1 MADAKHIAELEAAL
15 NKARMSAAL
24 GQGSGAHRT
33 EVIRQQSNSLLD
45 YLKKSDETNKVMLST
60 FSGKS
65 KEILNIITSTTQ
77 KMVGATSK
85 EARNLS
91 RQLKHLE
98 SLTGD
103 LSRKEQKII
112 QERIKTI
119 RGTAG
124 RASGSAVGNVI
135 RDRLE
140 QFTPINL
147 LKSLPGP
154 GSMIGN
160 FLSDVQ
166 SQRQQLAIT
175 NLENQL
181 QVSRAG
187 LGGGGGFAESPES
200 ASTNM
205 TGSGI
210 VEILEKISSTLDS
223 VGITISDTLE
233 NMGLEEL
240 TEAGT
245 EKGSIFTHDTHVTDE
260 LKESNS
266 LLSKMVKL
274 LTRDKLQAMEDK
286 REGMGAMGAAGKQGM
301 FPFMSDPSSPSSK
314 GIFDGVMSFLQGLMA
329 IPGAGIA
336 ATGAAVATAPSLMR
350 RLRNMVTRNRTPSTR
365 GIPRT
370 GRSRIGGA
378 IGTMAKWLGLGGV
391 GYGGIQAINAM
402 TGGGPMGAMYVQA
415 SGDAQYFMR
424 EYAKFENGEISEA
437 VFANRVMQATGRT
450 PANIMA
456 YDIIPVATAN
466 EMAYNLSQGSASAPI
481 YDDAGNVIGM
491 SSTNFGNPESL
502 GYGFPTTGEGLLIP
516 SEMGGAGT
524 EEMAARMVT
533 SRPYTPDNLKFDR
546 NVNRFRN
553 TNTGRFA
560 PKPNGLK
567 WLMKGLKLPYIDA
580 LFEAAF
586 VNEDMNAIVART
598 DLSPQQK
605 KELLGKRVITALGGI
620 LGGTTGAGVAASL
633 SGMMALVPGPGWVG
647 AALGLLAT
655 GGLWLGGDAA
665 GRWLAGIIGEE
676 VVGNENMAALG
687 EWAYTNIAFG
697 DPSLLN
703 NNSTVPS
710 FANDPNNPQLA
721 LNPNT
726 AGFGSPSLSPT
737 PQTDQAFSALNSAVM
752 NRDFSEFMHTPETT
766 AGRQL
771 LEIMRQSMGGDAFM
785 SAEQFGRARMVH
797 GSAGMNMQPVIIDN
811 SQNGQIIQLQPSGGS
826 PNSSSVPGT
835 P

>member
-45 YLKKSDETNKVMLST
+45 YLKKSDETNKVMLSS

-77 KMVGATSK
+77 KMVGSTSK

-91 RQLKHLE
+91 KQLKHLE

-112 QERIKTI
+112 RERIKNV
-119 RGTAG
+119 RGAAG
-124 RASGSAVGNVI
+124 SASGSAIGNVI
-135 RDRLE
+135 RDRLD

-147 LKSLPGP
+147 LKMLPGP

-166 SQRQQLAIT
+166 SQRQQLSIT

-187 LGGGGGFAESPES
+187 MGGGGGGGFSVSPES
-200 ASTNM
+200 VSTNM

-301 FPFMSDPSSPSSK
+301 FPFMSDSSSSSSK
-314 GIFDGVMSFLQGLMA
+314 GIFDGVMSFMQGLMA
-329 IPGAGIA
+329 IPGVGIA
-336 ATGAAVATAPSLMR
+336 ATGTAIATAPSLMR
-350 RLRNMVTRNRTPSTR
+350 RLRNMVTGNRTPSTR
-365 GIPRT
+365 GRSIPRT
-370 GRSRIGGA
+370 GRSKVGGA
-378 IGTMAKWLGLGGV
+378 IGTMAKWLGIGGV
-391 GYGGIQAINAM
+391 GYGGYQAVNAM
-402 TGGGPMGAMYVQA
+402 TGNGPMGAMYVQA
-415 SGDAQYFMR
+415 SGDAQIFMR

-466 EMAYNLSQGSASAPI
+466 EMAHNLEQGSATAPI

-491 SSTNFGNPESL
+491 SSTDVSGM
-502 GYGFPTTGEGLLIP
+502 GYGFPMAGEGMLIS

-524 EEMAARMVT
+524 EELAARMVT
-533 SRPYTPDNLKFDR
+533 SRPFTPDNLQFDR
-546 NVNRFRN
+546 NANRFRN

-586 VNEDMNAIVART
+586 VNDDMNAIVART

-633 SGMMALVPGPGWVG
+633 SGMMALIPGPGWVG
-647 AALGLLAT
+647 SALGLLAA

-665 GRWLAGIIGEE
+665 GRWMAGIIGDE
-676 VVGNENMAALG
+676 VVGNENMASLG
-687 EWAYTNIAFG
+687 EWAYGAFG
-697 DPSLLN
+697 GDPALLN
-703 NNSTVPS
+703 SNSTVPS
-710 FANDPNNPQLA
+710 FANDPNNPQLTMS
-721 LNPNT
+721 PQ
-726 AGFGSPSLSPT
+726 GGGSPNFSPT
-737 PQTDQAFSALNSAVM
+737 PQTDQAFGALNQAIM
-752 NRDFSEFMHTPETT
+752 NRDFSQRMATPETT

-771 LEIMRQSMGGDAFM
+771 LEIMRQRMGGDAFM
-785 SAEQFGRARMVH
+785 SASEFGQARVVE
-797 GSAGMNMQPVIIDN
+797 GSAGMGPPVIIDN
-811 SQNGQIIQLQPSGGS
+811 SQSGQMIQLQPSGGS
-826 PNSSSVPGT
+826 PNSSSVPGN